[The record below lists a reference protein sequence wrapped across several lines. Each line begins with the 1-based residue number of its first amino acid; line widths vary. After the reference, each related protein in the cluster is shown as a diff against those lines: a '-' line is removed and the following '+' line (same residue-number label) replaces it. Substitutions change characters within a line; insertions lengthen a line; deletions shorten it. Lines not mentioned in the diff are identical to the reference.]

1 MRAASGMAENTIRSL
16 LRLNQ
21 KTYEELY
28 TENKIFREGESVVCV
43 IPAAQDAVQQ
53 EPCVM
58 LKIGDGV
65 TPFRSLPWVSG
76 LAANVYDWALSS
88 SKPDYQT
95 SEIKGLD
102 TKLNDLQSSIQKLKW
117 KRI

>member
-1 MRAASGMAENTIRSL
+1 MRAVSGMAENTIRSL

-28 TENKIFREGESVVCV
+28 TENKIFREGEPVVCV
-43 IPAAQDAVQQ
+43 ILAAQDAVQQ

-102 TKLNDLQSSIQKLKW
+102 IKLNDLQSSIQNLKW

>member
-1 MRAASGMAENTIRSL
+1 MAMIIKEISAAVDEKNNVPVIVAKQKDFKSRFINVRLINSGGFMKI
-16 LRLNQ
+16 Q
-21 KTYEELY
+21 K
-28 TENKIFREGESVVCV
+28 N
-43 IPAAQDAVQQ
+43 
-53 EPCVM
+53 
-58 LKIGDGV
+58 
-65 TPFRSLPWVSG
+65 
-76 LAANVYDWALSS
+76 ANVYDWALSS